1 MDYAKQQMD
10 LFYTAMTENDS
21 FIKGS
26 DKAEVYT
33 PKDRVWFAT
42 LQYMMQRDMYSKTSL
57 DAILVPHF
65 FFFAIFYY

>member
-10 LFYTAMTENDS
+10 LLYTAMTENNS

-33 PKDRVWFAT
+33 PKDRVWFCYPAI
-42 LQYMMQRDMYSKTSL
+42 Y
-57 DAILVPHF
+57 DAM
-65 FFFAIFYY
+65 